1 MFLFLQARPTPL
13 SFPGWPMRPMPLL
26 SLSLSPTTG
35 RGPHVRDP
43 GVSPVRT
50 MPRRAARTV
59 PHRSGSGPPF
69 PPSMH
74 HAAPWSPLSPPLPL
88 LPAVLFKRGAT
99 QSRRTRFFSLLCP
112 PVEAHHDNPPLP
124 LGLWSTPVTVPLP
137 PLVISRAAVAV
148 GFPLL
153 GALCPRTTS
162 SSN

>member
-26 SLSLSPTTG
+26 SLSLSHYRPGPTRQRPRRLPRADHATPG
-35 RGPHVRDP
+35 RPHCP
-43 GVSPVRT
+43 PPVRIR
-50 MPRRAARTV
+50 PPIPSFHASRRA
-59 PHRSGSGPPF
+59 
-69 PPSMH
+69 ME
-74 HAAPWSPLSPPLPL
+74 PLIPPLPL

-99 QSRRTRFFSLLCP
+99 RSRRARFFSLLCP

-137 PLVISRAAVAV
+137 PLIISRAAIAA